1 MAISFR
7 LPECDEERMLM
18 GWNQHPDWNTF
29 FISNPGTNNKNQKET
44 EKKLATLDHG
54 QMGHTGQRVIGVD
67 PTHRNV
73 QSKPKM
79 AGFNR
84 LNESMNRVVV
94 CVQ

>member
-29 FISNPGTNNKNQKET
+29 FISNPGTSNKNQKET
-44 EKKLATLDHG
+44 ETTGNAGPRPD
-54 QMGHTGQRVIGVD
+54 GHTGQRVIGVD